1 MSPRKIA
8 APLAPSLMV
17 LATLSLAACGSDTM
31 ATPTPV
37 ASTSPTPTTTPTP
50 TPTPTPTAT
59 ATSTPV
65 LANTI
70 SALNTALDDER
81 KAVATY
87 EAIIAK
93 LGPVAPFV
101 NIVDAE
107 RRHVE
112 MLLPLYT
119 VRGLDIPDDIWA
131 GNGTS
136 ADTVQEN
143 CALGVIGEIDNIAMY
158 DNLIASLTSDDQDII
173 DAFVV
178 LQAASRDNHLPAF
191 QACA

>member
-1 MSPRKIA
+1 MSPRKTA
-8 APLAPSLMV
+8 TPLATSLIA

-31 ATPTPV
+31 ATSTNTPPPV
-37 ASTSPTPTTTPTP
+37 ATATPTP
-50 TPTPTPTAT
+50 APTPTPTAT
-59 ATSTPV
+59 ATSEPV
-65 LANTI
+65 SANVI
-70 SALNTALDDER
+70 SALNMSLDDER

-101 NIVDAE
+101 NIVEAE

-112 MLLPLYT
+112 SLLPLYT

-131 GNGTS
+131 GNGTA

-158 DNLIASLTSDDQDII
+158 DNLIASLTTDDQDII
-173 DAFVV
+173 DVFLV

-191 QACA
+191 EACA

>member
-1 MSPRKIA
+1 MSPRTIA
-8 APLAPSLMV
+8 TPLATGLMA

-31 ATPTPV
+31 ATSTTTPPPV
-37 ASTSPTPTTTPTP
+37 ASATPTP
-50 TPTPTPTAT
+50 TPAPTPTAT

-65 LANTI
+65 SANVI
-70 SALNTALDDER
+70 SALNASLDDER

-93 LGPVAPFV
+93 LGPVAPFE
-101 NIVDAE
+101 NILAAE

-112 MLLPLYT
+112 SLLPLYT

-131 GNGTS
+131 GNGTA

-158 DNLIASLTSDDQDII
+158 DNLIASLTADDQDII
-173 DAFVV
+173 DVFLV